1 MSLHDNLA
9 QTARGKG
16 KTASEFTIA
25 SQYHAKATCFLL
37 IVAGIVWYFF
47 GWKWASIPIVL
58 GFITALQS
66 ISSTMIAERL
76 RGYEQYSREHFQNR

>member
-16 KTASEFTIA
+16 KTASEFTKA
-25 SQYHAKATCFLL
+25 SQNHANATWVFL
-37 IVAGIVWYFF
+37 IIAGIVWYFF
-47 GWKWASIPIVL
+47 GWKWALIPIVL

-66 ISSTMIAERL
+66 INSTMIAERL
-76 RGYEQYSREHFQNR
+76 KNE